1 MTFYNS
7 EEFMLSCLDEE
18 CEGCMEIDFSESG
31 ISNEVNP
38 ECPGC
43 GHNYNVILQDF
54 EEEPEDVKHLKIY
67 A

>member
-1 MTFYNS
+1 
-7 EEFMLSCLDEE
+7 MLSCLDEE